1 MESPESTGPGVL
13 AYFLST
19 FVFWTS
25 TSLTIILISYLL
37 SSSYME
43 GTTLGPETEWKA
55 SVSKTAGSQNVYK
68 HVALRCG
75 GKIAGFEI
83 RESRA

>member
-1 MESPESTGPGVL
+1 
-13 AYFLST
+13 
-19 FVFWTS
+19 
-25 TSLTIILISYLL
+25 
-37 SSSYME
+37 ME
-43 GTTLGPETEWKA
+43 GITLGPETEWKA